1 MTPGSRTACA
11 TRRKTHLRRATP
23 LQARAGAQLAARR
36 AAAKALRQAMQGVA
50 LGSETQGAPM
60 RAAWAAA
67 AEARHARAPAW
78 CRTGWPPRWQAQETR
93 PATPP
98 LRLLGVAPPLQPAQP
113 RRARTRR
120 PGAAGRAQ
128 ARRRARARE
137 ARRGVAGGRFCRQVS
152 VRTMWASSAHRRRA
166 GARITTQDRS
176 QGRQRCNAAAQ
187 HSGSARAARTTRLPT
202 HITRLSRGCSAPRRS
217 FAPQA
222 GCARCDDGVAA
233 RSGPRRLRPL
243 AAAAA
248 RAHSSRRHG
257 LHVVFAPL
265 RTRVARVRAP
275 RVHCRISTARRGPPA
290 RAAALRAQRQAAH
303 RCRAWRCVT
312 FLVPRPVVPPV
323 AGGARPTA

>member
-67 AEARHARAPAW
+67 AEARHARAPVW
-78 CRTGWPPRWQAQETR
+78 CRKGWPPRWQAQETR

-152 VRTMWASSAHRRRA
+152 GVRTMWASSAQRRRA
-166 GARITTQDRS
+166 GALITTQYRS
-176 QGRQRCNAAAQ
+176 RGRHRRNAAAQ
-187 HSGSARAARTTRLPT
+187 HSGSARAARTTQPRHT
-202 HITRLSRGCSAPRRS
+202 TSASP
-217 FAPQA
+217 
-222 GCARCDDGVAA
+222 
-233 RSGPRRLRPL
+233 
-243 AAAAA
+243 
-248 RAHSSRRHG
+248 
-257 LHVVFAPL
+257 
-265 RTRVARVRAP
+265 
-275 RVHCRISTARRGPPA
+275 
-290 RAAALRAQRQAAH
+290 
-303 RCRAWRCVT
+303 
-312 FLVPRPVVPPV
+312 
-323 AGGARPTA
+323 